1 MSDKEVQQ
9 TKESGSDNQ
18 NNVMEEL
25 NKFNSP
31 SDVQGSEEMES
42 KETEPENTSQPEEQS
57 KVEENPKEE
66 AETNWL
72 IENKFRDDEDGRA
85 KLAESYKNMQS
96 LKDKAEGTLKSQESE
111 YERLKQLDQF
121 LTDFFPVLETV

>member
-1 MSDKEVQQ
+1 MRDKQVQK

-42 KETEPENTSQPEEQS
+42 KETEPENTSQPE
-57 KVEENPKEE
+57 
-66 AETNWL
+66 
-72 IENKFRDDEDGRA
+72 
-85 KLAESYKNMQS
+85 
-96 LKDKAEGTLKSQESE
+96 
-111 YERLKQLDQF
+111 
-121 LTDFFPVLETV
+121 